1 MIPQGGVFTI
11 LDATKNLF
19 TGLKPI
25 IFLLVGVMVAFI
37 VIEFLVDLVF
47 KRANEEGDIKHE
59 ETRISERIIGSK
71 VLNDIK
77 EMLFLSKKLGFQLP
91 AGWQNKI
98 KTKIYEERFEEL
110 TEKYGITPIIDIT
123 PRQNVLQ
130 RIVKKF
136 KRSK

>member
-1 MIPQGGVFTI
+1 MIPQGGVSTI

-47 KRANEEGDIKHE
+47 KRANEEGDVRHE

-71 VLNDIK
+71 VLNDMK
-77 EMLFLSKKLGFQLP
+77 EFNFLATKLKKTLP
-91 AGWQNKI
+91 AGWQSKI
-98 KTKIYEERFEEL
+98 KSQIYENRFNEL
-110 TEKYGITPIIDIT
+110 SEQYGVLPVIDIT

>member
-1 MIPQGGVFTI
+1 MIPEGGISTI
-11 LDATKNLF
+11 LSASKNLF
-19 TGLKPI
+19 AGLKPI
-25 IFLLVGVMVAFI
+25 IFLLLGVLVAFI
-37 VIEFLVDLVF
+37 IIEFLIDLIF
-47 KRANEEGDIKHE
+47 KRANEEGEVQHE

-91 AGWQNKI
+91 AGWQHKI

-123 PRQNVLQ
+123 PKQNFLQ

-136 KRSK
+136 KRSR